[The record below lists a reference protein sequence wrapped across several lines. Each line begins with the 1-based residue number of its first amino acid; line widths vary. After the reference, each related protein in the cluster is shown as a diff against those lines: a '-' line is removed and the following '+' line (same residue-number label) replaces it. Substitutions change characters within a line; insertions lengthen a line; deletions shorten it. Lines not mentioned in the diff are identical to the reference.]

1 MHDFSNKKAVLFDL
15 DGTLTDPSTGIT
27 NSVMYALRHYG
38 ISAEREA
45 LLRFIGPPLTDSFE
59 RFYSFSHEQAVE
71 AVEVYRE
78 YFRGKGIFENTI
90 YPGIRALLAALSGT
104 GRTVI
109 MATSKPEVFARRI
122 ADHFAMTPFF
132 HTIAGS
138 CLNGDR
144 VRKGDVIAYALRQA
158 GVDPA
163 DAVMVGDREHD
174 CIGAHQCGI
183 PVIGVL
189 YGFGSRAELTASGAE
204 AIAEN
209 LRTLRRILL
218 SPPKK
223 DGTKTA

>member
-59 RFYSFSHEQAVE
+59 RFYGFSHEQAVE

-138 CLNGDR
+138 WT
-144 VRKGDVIAYALRQA
+144 
-158 GVDPA
+158 P
-163 DAVMVGDREHD
+163 M
-174 CIGAHQCGI
+174 
-183 PVIGVL
+183 
-189 YGFGSRAELTASGAE
+189 TASMKMK
-204 AIAEN
+204 N
-209 LRTLRRILL
+209 LFPHHRGQLPERRPRPQRRRHCLRAPAGRGG
-218 SPPKK
+218 S
-223 DGTKTA
+223 GRRRHGR

>member
-1 MHDFSNKKAVLFDL
+1 MHHFSQKKAVLFDL

-38 ISAEREA
+38 ISAGRAE

-59 RFYSFSHEQAVE
+59 EFYGFSHEQAVE
-71 AVEVYRE
+71 AVGVYRE
-78 YFRGKGIFENTI
+78 YFRDKGIFENTV
-90 YPGIRALLAALSGT
+90 YPGVRALLAALNEN

-132 HTIAGS
+132 HVIAGS

-158 GVDPA
+158 GADPA

-174 CIGAHQCGI
+174 CIGARQCGI

-189 YGFGSRAELTASGAE
+189 YGFGSRTELTAAGADT
-204 AIAEN
+204 IAGD
-209 LRTLRRILL
+209 LRQLRRILL
-218 SPPKK
+218 TPQKQ
-223 DGTKTA
+223 D